1 MRRSPIA
8 VPVQGRP
15 ARLRFAG
22 TPRAGAILAPVRA
35 IMLALIALA
44 TALIAMPAVAQ
55 TFPKFTGFVV
65 DDAGV
70 LPPQVQAD
78 LTQKLEALQR
88 DTKRQVIVVTVKDLQ
103 GYPIEDYSN
112 KLFRAW
118 GVGLKD
124 VNNGALFVIAP
135 NDRKLRIEAGYGL
148 EPFLT
153 DALSSVIINNDVVPR
168 FKAGDMPGGVVAGT
182 DAIITQ
188 LRASPEEAKARL
200 DAAVKQFDQTHHAQR
215 SGGHGIP
222 IGLIFW
228 GMVML
233 FVLLSFVRR
242 GGRGQR
248 YGGDGSGALPIILWS
263 IANEITRGGGGG
275 GGWGGGDSGGGG
287 GGWGGGGFGGGGG
300 GSSGGGGASGGW

>member
-1 MRRSPIA
+1 MRPGLTAS
-8 VPVQGRP
+8 P
-15 ARLRFAG
+15 ARAGVFA
-22 TPRAGAILAPVRA
+22 TLL
-35 IMLALIALA
+35 LALMALA
-44 TALIAMPAVAQ
+44 AALIAMPAGAQ

-65 DDAGV
+65 DDAGI
-70 LPPQVQAD
+70 LPPEVQAS

-88 DTKRQVIVVTVKDLQ
+88 DTKRQLVVVTVKDLQ

-112 KLFRAW
+112 KLFRSW
-118 GVGLKD
+118 GIGLKD

-135 NDRKLRIEAGYGL
+135 NDRKLRIEVGYGL

-168 FKAGDMPGGVVAGT
+168 FKAGDMPGGITAGT
-182 DAIITQ
+182 DAIIAQ
-188 LRASPEEAKARL
+188 LRASPEEAQARL
-200 DAAVKQFDQTHHAQR
+200 DAAVKQFDQTHRAQR
-215 SGGHGIP
+215 SGGGGVP

-233 FVLLSFVRR
+233 FVLLSFARR

-248 YGGDGSGALPIILWS
+248 YGGDGSGALPIVLWS
-263 IANEITRGGGGG
+263 IANEIGRQAMRGGGG

>member
-1 MRRSPIA
+1 MRPGLTAS
-8 VPVQGRP
+8 P
-15 ARLRFAG
+15 ARAGVFA
-22 TPRAGAILAPVRA
+22 TLL
-35 IMLALIALA
+35 LALMALA
-44 TALIAMPAVAQ
+44 AALIAMPAGAQ

-65 DDAGV
+65 DDAGI
-70 LPPQVQAD
+70 LPPEVQAS

-88 DTKRQVIVVTVKDLQ
+88 DTKRQLVVVTVKDLQ

-112 KLFRAW
+112 KLFRSW

-135 NDRKLRIEAGYGL
+135 NDRKLRIEVGYGL

-168 FKAGDMPGGVVAGT
+168 FKAGDMPGGITAGT
-182 DAIITQ
+182 DAIIAQ
-188 LRASPEEAKARL
+188 LRASPEEAQARL
-200 DAAVKQFDQTHHAQR
+200 DAAVKQFDQTHRAQR
-215 SGGHGIP
+215 SGGGGVP

-233 FVLLSFVRR
+233 FVLLSFARR

-248 YGGDGSGALPIILWS
+248 YGGDGSGALPIVLWS
-263 IANEITRGGGGG
+263 IANEIGRQAMRGGGG

>member
-1 MRRSPIA
+1 MRPGLIA
-8 VPVQGRP
+8 SP
-15 ARLRFAG
+15 ARAGVFA
-22 TPRAGAILAPVRA
+22 TLL
-35 IMLALIALA
+35 LALMALA
-44 TALIAMPAVAQ
+44 AALIAMPAGAQ

-65 DDAGV
+65 DDAGI
-70 LPPQVQAD
+70 LPPEVQAS

-88 DTKRQVIVVTVKDLQ
+88 DTKRQLVVVTVKDLQ

-112 KLFRAW
+112 KLFRSW

-135 NDRKLRIEAGYGL
+135 NDRKLRIEVGYGL

-168 FKAGDMPGGVVAGT
+168 FKAGDMPGGITAGT
-182 DAIITQ
+182 DAIIAQ
-188 LRASPEEAKARL
+188 LRASPEEAQARL
-200 DAAVKQFDQTHHAQR
+200 DAAVKQFDQTHRAQR
-215 SGGHGIP
+215 SGGGGVP

-233 FVLLSFVRR
+233 FVLLSFARR

-248 YGGDGSGALPIILWS
+248 YGGDGSGALPIVLWS
-263 IANEITRGGGGG
+263 IANEIGRQAMRGGGG

>member
-1 MRRSPIA
+1 M
-8 VPVQGRP
+8 
-15 ARLRFAG
+15 
-22 TPRAGAILAPVRA
+22 TRAGLTARHTRA
-35 IMLALIALA
+35 GVCPWIQLLLALVAALLA
-44 TALIAMPAVAQ
+44 ALSMPAAAQ

-65 DDAGV
+65 DDAGI
-70 LPPQVQAD
+70 LPAAVQTD
-78 LTQKLEALQR
+78 LTQKLDALQR
-88 DTKRQVIVVTVKDLQ
+88 DTKRQVVVVTVKDLQ
-103 GYPIEDYSN
+103 GYPIEEYSN

-118 GVGLKD
+118 GIGLKD

-135 NDRKLRIEAGYGL
+135 NERKLRIEVGYGL

-153 DALSSVIINNDVVPR
+153 DALSSVIINSDVLPR

-200 DAAVKQFDQTHHAQR
+200 DAAVKQFDQTHRAQR
-215 SGGHGIP
+215 SGSKGVP

-228 GMVML
+228 GMVLL

-242 GGRGQR
+242 SGRGQR
-248 YGGDGSGALPIILWS
+248 YGGDGSGALPIVLWS
-263 IANEITRGGGGG
+263 IASEMMRGGGG
-275 GGWGGGDSGGGG
+275 GGWGGGGGSDGG